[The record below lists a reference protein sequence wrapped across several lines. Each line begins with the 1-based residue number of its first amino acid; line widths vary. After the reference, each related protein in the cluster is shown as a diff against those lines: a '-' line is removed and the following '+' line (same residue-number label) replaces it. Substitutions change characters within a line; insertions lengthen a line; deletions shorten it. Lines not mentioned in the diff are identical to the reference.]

1 MSCPKE
7 IVQIPYSEKAAD
19 ARLEQLENALDDKW
33 LENDAVLDFQLGI
46 VIKLLNLGAYSLPA
60 KVLES
65 KKLEIHL
72 NDVLNKEL
80 IKCLKEIRQGK
91 ITLKLIVLH
100 QY

>member
-1 MSCPKE
+1 MSCSKE

-33 LENDAVLDFQLGI
+33 LENDAALDFQLGI

>member
-1 MSCPKE
+1 MSYLRK
-7 IVQIPYSEKAAD
+7 IIQIPYSEKAAD
-19 ARLEQLENALDDKW
+19 ARLEQLENALDDNW
-33 LENDAVLDFQLGI
+33 LENDAVLDFQLGV

-91 ITLKLIVLH
+91 IMLKLIVLH
-100 QY
+100 QV

>member
-1 MSCPKE
+1 MSYLRK
-7 IVQIPYSEKAAD
+7 IIQIPYSEKAAD

-33 LENDAVLDFQLGI
+33 LENDAVLDHQLGI

-91 ITLKLIVLH
+91 IMLKLIVLH
-100 QY
+100 QV